1 MRKWHK
7 LLERQ
12 LRKHW
17 YGRYL
22 SPEMAVLLQ
31 SIDES
36 YRHYD
41 RDHLLIE
48 RAMELSSQ
56 ELMAANQKL
65 REELKY
71 KVIAEEAIQTK
82 DRILRTINE
91 NLNEAVYRSHV
102 KGGVVYV
109 NQAFIDL
116 FGYDSEEEVM
126 HTPSAQF
133 YANPD
138 AREDLNRKF
147 EMHRSLKKEE
157 VLFRK
162 KDGTHFWGLV
172 STLMTKD
179 ASGIL
184 YYDGAI
190 IDITDQKTN
199 EQNLRGINAMLE
211 KTNAELDRFVYSAS
225 HDLRA
230 PLRSLL
236 GLIQLIEME
245 DVQDKSIYLEKMRSS
260 IFKLDHFIEDI
271 IDYSRN
277 SRLETVPERID
288 FNALIEES
296 FDRFKFLPHADRVKK
311 IIKNESAVPFYS
323 DRKRIQIIFNNL
335 ISNAI
340 NYSNPYEKEPFVKVE
355 VTTSAQSSNLQF
367 SDNGLGIDK
376 VHIEKIF
383 DMFYRGSVN
392 STGSGLGLYIVKE
405 TLDKLKGEIKVS
417 SEKNKGST
425 FVIRIPNLTP
435 AP

>member
-17 YGRYL
+17 YGKYL

-56 ELMAANQKL
+56 ELMAVNQKL
-65 REELKY
+65 REELRY
-71 KVIAEEAIQTK
+71 KQLAEEAIHAK
-82 DRILRTINE
+82 DRILQTIND
-91 NLNEAVYRSHV
+91 NLSEAIYRSHV
-102 KGGVVYV
+102 EGGVVYV
-109 NQAFIDL
+109 NQAFVDL
-116 FGYDSEEEVM
+116 FGYDSEEEALR
-126 HTPSAQF
+126 TPSEKF
-133 YANPD
+133 YANAVD
-138 AREDLNRKF
+138 REKLNEKF
-147 EMHRSLKKEE
+147 DSNNSLKREE
-157 VLFRK
+157 ILFRR
-162 KDGTHFWGLV
+162 KDGSFFWGLM
-172 STLMTKD
+172 STVMSKD
-179 ASGIL
+179 NSGTL

-190 IDITDQKTN
+190 IDISNQKRN
-199 EQNLRGINAMLE
+199 EENLRAANALLE

-236 GLIQLIEME
+236 GLIQLFEME
-245 DVQDKSIYLEKMRSS
+245 KTQDPNHYLEKMRSS
-260 IFKLDHFIEDI
+260 IFKLDHFIQDI

-277 SRLETVPERID
+277 SRLETVSEQID
-288 FNALIEES
+288 FPALIEDS
-296 FDRFKFLPHADRVKK
+296 FDQFKFLPLANK
-311 IIKNESAVPFYS
+311 IRRKLNLDTAFPFYS
-323 DRKRIQIIFNNL
+323 DRKRLQIVLNNL

-340 NYSNPYEKEPFVKVE
+340 NYANPFERDPYIKIEVVTDSRFSDFKVI
-355 VTTSAQSSNLQF
+355 
-367 SDNGLGIDK
+367 DNGLGIDD

-383 DMFYRGSVN
+383 DMFYRGSTN

-405 TLDKLKGEIKVS
+405 TLDKLKGEIKVTS
-417 SEKNKGST
+417 KKNMGST
-425 FVIRIPNLTP
+425 FAIRIPNSKLL
-435 AP
+435 A